1 MTNSI
6 FIDRVDDPRIED
18 YRHVRDRDLLGQ
30 DGRPGL
36 FIGEQRLIVERMLAR
51 PGRTKSVLVLPS
63 RLDAIGPLVPDDV
76 PLYVAPEPVMREI
89 VGFDIHRGVL
99 AVGIRAPDREHTLLA
114 ALPTPSD
121 APSDA
126 PSDMPSD
133 APLTLLV
140 CEDITHHDNLG
151 MLFRDAAAFGVDAV
165 VLSPNCHD
173 PLYRRCLRMSIG
185 HALDVPWAR
194 SDDWA
199 ADLAA
204 LRTRWGCTLIAA
216 ATGPGSVPLDEADRP
231 TRLALLVGTEHSG
244 LSQTS
249 LAASDVRVRVPMRA
263 GVDSLNVAV
272 AAAVCLHRLSRG
284 DRH

>member
-1 MTNSI
+1 MANPI
-6 FIDRVDDPRIED
+6 PIDDEADPRIED
-18 YRHVRDRDLLGQ
+18 YRHVRDRDLLGR

-51 PGRTKSVLVLPS
+51 PGRTKSVLVLTS
-63 RLDAIGPLVPDDV
+63 RLAAIGPLVPPDV
-76 PLYVAPEPVMREI
+76 PLYVAPEHVMRAV

-99 AVGIRAPDREHTLLA
+99 AVGHRAPDSAHSLLS
-114 ALPTPSD
+114 ALP
-121 APSDA
+121 APSDG
-126 PSDMPSD
+126 
-133 APLTLLV
+133 PLTVLV
-140 CEDITHHDNLG
+140 CEDVTHHDNLG
-151 MLFRDAAAFGVDAV
+151 MLFRAAAAFGVDAV

-194 SDDWA
+194 SSDWP

-204 LRTRWGCTLIAA
+204 LRTHWRCTRIAA

-231 TRLALLVGTEHSG
+231 ARLALLVGTELTG
-244 LSQTS
+244 LSATA
-249 LAASDVRVRVPMRA
+249 LAASDVRVRIPMRA

-284 DRH
+284 DRA

>member
-1 MTNSI
+1 MNPI
-6 FIDRVDDPRIED
+6 PIDDVDDPRIED
-18 YRHVRDRDLLGQ
+18 YRHVRDRDLLGR

-36 FIGEQRLIVERMLAR
+36 FIGEQRLIVQRMLAR
-51 PGRTKSVLVLPS
+51 PGVTKSVLVLAS
-63 RLDAIGPLVPDDV
+63 RLAAVGPLVPPDV
-76 PLYVAPEPVMREI
+76 PLYVAGEPVLRAI

-99 AVGIRAPDREHTLLA
+99 AVGYRPPDGARTLPA
-114 ALPTPSD
+114 ALP
-121 APSDA
+121 APSNE
-126 PSDMPSD
+126 
-133 APLTLLV
+133 PLTVLV

-165 VLSPNCHD
+165 VLSPRCHD

-194 SDDWA
+194 SADWP

-204 LRTRWGCTLIAA
+204 LRTHWGCTLVAA
-216 ATGPGSVPLDEADRP
+216 ATGEGSVPLDMAQRP
-231 TRLALLVGTEHSG
+231 ERIALLVGTEHSG
-244 LSQTS
+244 LSAEA
-249 LAASDVRVRVPMRA
+249 LAACDARVRVPMRA

-284 DRH
+284 TRE